1 MSAMHTRIAE
11 QFTSR
16 AQQDFARTFGMW
28 VFIASELLFFGP
40 LLFGY
45 LYLRVQFPEASAA
58 ASRHTDFVL
67 GTVNTAVLL
76 TSSLLVALA
85 GHAAEGGRRRRAGWL
100 LAATAALGLAFLAI
114 KAREY
119 HAEFAEHLFPGRGF
133 RPGHGGAV
141 QDLPG
146 MELFFILYFAATGL
160 HALHLTIGIGA
171 CVALALGLRRPPP
184 AGPSGEAV
192 ELVGLY
198 WHFVDV
204 VWIFLYPLLYLV
216 GRGGG

>member
-1 MSAMHTRIAE
+1 MSAMSTRIAE

-16 AQQDFARTFGMW
+16 EQQEFARTFGMW

-40 LLFGY
+40 LLFAY
-45 LYLRVQFPEASAA
+45 LYLRVHYPEASAA

-85 GHAAEGGRRRRAGWL
+85 GHAAEGGRRRRARWL
-100 LAATAALGLAFLAI
+100 LAATAALGLAFLLI
-114 KAREY
+114 KGWEY
-119 HAEFAEHLFPGRGF
+119 HAEYTEHLFPGRGF

-141 QDLPG
+141 QDMPG
-146 MELFFILYFAATGL
+146 MELFFILYFSTTGL
-160 HALHLTIGIGA
+160 HALHLSIGILA
-171 CVALALGLRRPPP
+171 CLWLAARPHH
-184 AGPSGEAV
+184 AAV
-192 ELVGLY
+192 EIAGLY
-198 WHFVDV
+198 WHFVDL